1 MQLRY
6 DVQLRAMIKSLS
18 DVVLP
23 AVDENNQ
30 LAREQIQVA
39 IGMLGLMAERLPMQF
54 RYDCDE
60 LQRLIEF
67 AATLSEQNT
76 HSATGDEETAL
87 RREADDARA
96 ILARAQ
102 AGPNKVLGAIRRL
115 RESSAAV
122 VTVRYRDG
130 TSAQRKALTLAV
142 TGHAEAQLLRERA
155 WVSPQGW
162 EAEPARLPRIEEL
175 L

>member
-23 AVDENNQ
+23 AVDEHNQ
-30 LAREQIQVA
+30 LAREQIQVT
-39 IGMLGLMAERLPMQF
+39 IGMLSLMAERLPLQF

-67 AATLSEQNT
+67 AATLSAQAVAPADDHER
-76 HSATGDEETAL
+76 AAL
-87 RREADDARA
+87 RSVADDAKS
-96 ILARAQ
+96 ILAGAQ

-115 RESSAAV
+115 RAASAAV
-122 VTVRYRDG
+122 VTASYRDG
-130 TSAQRKALTLAV
+130 TPEQRKALTQVV
-142 TGHAEAQLLRERA
+142 TAHAEAQLLRERA
-155 WVSPQGW
+155 WVLPQGW
-162 EAEPARLPRIEEL
+162 EADPAGVTAIEEL

>member
-30 LAREQIQVA
+30 LAREQIQVV
-39 IGMLGLMAERLPMQF
+39 IGMLGLLAERLPLQF

-60 LQRLIEF
+60 LQRLVEF
-67 AATLSEQNT
+67 AENLAEEMAEPSEDNKV
-76 HSATGDEETAL
+76 DAL
-87 RREADDARA
+87 RKLTADASTT
-96 ILARAQ
+96 LARAQ
-102 AGPNKVLGAIRRL
+102 AGPNKVLGAIRGL
-115 RESSAAV
+115 REASAAV
-122 VTVRYRDG
+122 VTARYCDCTPEQRQSLSRLV
-130 TSAQRKALTLAV
+130 TS
-142 TGHAEAQLLRERA
+142 HAESQLLRERA
-155 WVSPQGW
+155 WVMPQGW
-162 EAEPARLPRIEEL
+162 EPDTARVPPIEEL

>member
-30 LAREQIQVA
+30 LAREQIQVT
-39 IGMLGLMAERLPMQF
+39 IGMLSLMAERLPLQF

-60 LQRLIEF
+60 LQRLTEF
-67 AATLSEQNT
+67 AATLSAQPGT
-76 HSATGDEETAL
+76 AADDDEGAAL
-87 RREADDARA
+87 RKVADDANS

-115 RESSAAV
+115 REASAAV
-122 VTVRYRDG
+122 VTARYRDG
-130 TSAQRKALTLAV
+130 TPEQRKALTQIV
-142 TGHAEAQLLRERA
+142 TAHAEAQLLRERA
-155 WVSPQGW
+155 WVLPQGW
-162 EAEPARLPRIEEL
+162 EADPARVPTIEEL